1 MRINIEYEI
10 GGIKHSTGFLDNVNV
25 RNISLQIGNEIEGNE
40 YVARDV
46 AHTVIS
52 SLRGLAEDG
61 NDFAKNA
68 LQSIVRNMYGEFQ
81 RYEKGEL

>member
-40 YVARDV
+40 YVAGEL

-52 SLRGLAEDG
+52 SLRRLAEDG